1 MLPWDCLKHKILNIM
16 QKIVKNMVIN
26 FFIAKKQGFTII
38 QRMKKKQKL
47 KMKTN
52 MKLMDLQWRKKNLET
67 FKVLM
72 LKIYDSKIFN

>member
-1 MLPWDCLKHKILNIM
+1 MLLWDCLKHKILNIM

-38 QRMKKKQKL
+38 QRMKTNYKF

-52 MKLMDLQWRKKNLET
+52 MKLMDLLWRKKNLET

-72 LKIYDSKIFN
+72 LKKYDSKIFN

>member
-1 MLPWDCLKHKILNIM
+1 
-16 QKIVKNMVIN
+16 
-26 FFIAKKQGFTII
+26 
-38 QRMKKKQKL
+38 
-47 KMKTN
+47 MKTN